1 MAAINGLGAS
11 GNLFGVNEKSSQSDI
26 ENVIKRL
33 ESQKERYNKQQAERF
48 SNIPDEKLKDID
60 KRIENLEKRLSK
72 MRAEGKED
80 GECETC
86 KNRRYQDE
94 SDDPGV
100 SFKSASKI
108 ASGTAEAAV
117 RGHEYEHV
125 NRNQA
130 KADREGK
137 EVVYQSVRI
146 KHAICPECGDS
157 YVAGGETVTVTK
169 AKSDERFDVGI
180 KDEAGEIGDLFDEV
194 A

>member
-1 MAAINGLGAS
+1 MAAISGLGAS
-11 GNLFGVNEKSSQSDI
+11 DHLYGINGKSSRSDI

-33 ESQKERYNKQQAERF
+33 EIRKEHYRKQQEERY
-48 SNIPDEKLKDID
+48 SDIPDEKLKDID
-60 KRIENLEKRLSK
+60 KRIENLENRLSK
-72 MRAEGKED
+72 MKSEGKED

-137 EVVYQSVRI
+137 EVVYQTVRI
-146 KHAICPECGDS
+146 KHGICPECGDS
-157 YVAGGETVTVTK
+157 YVSGGETVTVTK
-169 AKSDERFDVGI
+169 AKNDERFQVGL
-180 KDEAGEIGDLFDEV
+180 ENEEGEIGGLFDEV

>member
-11 GNLFGVNEKSSQSDI
+11 GGLYGVNEKSSQSDI

-33 ESQKERYNKQQAERF
+33 EGQKERYNKQQSERF

-137 EVVYQSVRI
+137 EVVYQTVRI

-169 AKSDERFDVGI
+169 AKNDERFDVGL

>member
-1 MAAINGLGAS
+1 MAAITGFGAS
-11 GNLFGVNEKSSQSDI
+11 GNLYGINEKSSQSDI

-33 ESQKERYNKQQAERF
+33 ESRKEQYQKQQADRF
-48 SNIPDEKLKDID
+48 SDIPDEKLNDID
-60 KRIENLEKRLSK
+60 KRIKNLENRLSK

-100 SFKSASKI
+100 SFKSASKV
-108 ASGTAEAAV
+108 ASETAESAV

-157 YVAGGETVTVTK
+157 YVSGGETVTVTK
-169 AKSDERFDVGI
+169 AKNDSRFDVGLR
-180 KDEAGEIGDLFDEV
+180 DEAGEIGGLFDEV

>member
-1 MAAINGLGAS
+1 MAAITGFGAS
-11 GNLFGVNEKSSQSDI
+11 GNLYGINEKSSQSDI

-33 ESQKERYNKQQAERF
+33 ESRKEQYQKQQADRF
-48 SNIPDEKLKDID
+48 SDIPDEKFNDID
-60 KRIENLEKRLSK
+60 KRIKNLENRLSK

-100 SFKSASKI
+100 SFKSASKV
-108 ASGTAEAAV
+108 ASGTAESAV

-137 EVVYQSVRI
+137 EIVYQSVRI

-157 YVAGGETVTVTK
+157 YVSGGETVTVTK
-169 AKSDERFDVGI
+169 AKNDSRFDVGLR
-180 KDEAGEIGDLFDEV
+180 DEAGEIGGLFDEV